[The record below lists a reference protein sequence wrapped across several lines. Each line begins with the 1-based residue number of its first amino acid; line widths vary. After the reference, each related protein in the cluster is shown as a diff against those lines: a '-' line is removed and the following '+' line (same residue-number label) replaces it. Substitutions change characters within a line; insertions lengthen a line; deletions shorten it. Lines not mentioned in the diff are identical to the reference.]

1 MKKLMLMCLLI
12 ALCGCGKAEEM
23 ESEGTYKNAKGETSS
38 AKVTFTD
45 DKITKVVLD
54 ETTGDTTK
62 KALKDHY
69 DMREA
74 SAIGKNWDEQIAYL
88 ESYIKRNGIEDI
100 KLDASG
106 KAINEDILAGCTIS
120 IDGYIKAIEDAKN
133 KLKK

>member
-1 MKKLMLMCLLI
+1 MKKLMFLCLFI
-12 ALCGCGKAEEM
+12 ALCGCGKENKAE
-23 ESEGTYKNAKGETSS
+23 SKGTYKNAKGETSS

-45 DKITKVVLD
+45 DKITKVELD

-62 KALKDHY
+62 KTLGDKY

-100 KLDASG
+100 KLDESG
-106 KAINEDILAGCTIS
+106 KAINEDILSGCTIS

-133 KLKK
+133 KLK